1 MKIKHISFLALSLLF
16 SLSAL
21 RAIPTDPSTPGTTND
36 SNESSIILTDADA
49 GKPVQITTAQTIT
62 IMLLPTDAGYSFSDT
77 SLTDLTGTRYAFNFL
92 GAVDGKN
99 IDCVNMAIKRNA
111 PLVFLTSSLN
121 CLYTQ
126 MPTDST
132 DSASAPDLT
141 YYPITFYSFVF
152 RANVVGSTTL
162 TFSDDVNVYTYPITV
177 SAAPAK

>member
-21 RAIPTDPSTPGTTND
+21 RAIPTDPSSTATSDN
-36 SNESSIILTDADA
+36 SNGDVTLTDADA
-49 GKPVQITTAQTIT
+49 GTPVQVTTAQTIT
-62 IMLLPTDAGYSFSDT
+62 IMLLPTDTGYSFSDT
-77 SLTDLTGTRYAFNFL
+77 SLTDVTGTRYAFNFV

-99 IDCVNMAIKRNA
+99 VDCVNMAIKRKA
-111 PLVFLTSSLN
+111 PLVFVTSSLN

-132 DSASAPDLT
+132 DSTSAPDLA

-152 RANVVGSTTL
+152 RANVVGTTTL